1 MNQIS
6 YAVSKNANFDFL
18 KSDPNQNYNLLTDKS
33 LGFINKHAPLK
44 KKFVRGNNAP
54 FMNSEFEKEI
64 YVRSRLRNNYWV
76 EPSAENK
83 AMYKKQT
90 NKCFKIRRK
99 SIKRYMDQV
108 SEKDIETNKRF
119 WNFIKPFITNKG
131 MVASNDITLIE
142 GMNVITDEYEI
153 SQTFNKHHTNIVEKS
168 CGNKPNKTGT
178 PLGSLNNS
186 DIIDRIIQSYQNHP
200 SVLKIKNN
208 FGSDQ

>member
-18 KSDPNQNYNLLTDKS
+18 KSDPNQNYNLLTDKF
-33 LGFINKHAPLK
+33 LGFVNKHAPFK
-44 KKFVRGNNAP
+44 KKFVRGNNAA
-54 FMNSEFEKEI
+54 FMNSEFQKEI

-83 AMYKKQT
+83 AMYKKQR
-90 NKCFKIRRK
+90 NKCVKIRRK

-108 SEKDIETNKRF
+108 SEKDIETNKSF
-119 WNFIKPFITNKG
+119 WKPFITNKG

-153 SQTFNKHHTNIVEKS
+153 SQTFNKHHINIVEKS
-168 CGNKPNKTGT
+168 CRNKPNKTGT
-178 PLGSLNNS
+178 TLGPLNDS
-186 DIIDRIIQSYQNHP
+186 DVIDRIIKSYQNKP

>member
-18 KSDPNQNYNLLTDKS
+18 KSDPNQNYNLLTDKF
-33 LGFINKHAPLK
+33 LGFVNKHAPFK
-44 KKFVRGNNAP
+44 KKFVRGNNAA
-54 FMNSEFEKEI
+54 FMNSEFQKEI

-83 AMYKKQT
+83 AMYKKQR
-90 NKCFKIRRK
+90 NKCVKIRRK

-108 SEKDIETNKRF
+108 SEKDIETNKSF
-119 WNFIKPFITNKG
+119 WKPFITNKG

-153 SQTFNKHHTNIVEKS
+153 SQTFNKHHINIVEKS

-178 PLGSLNNS
+178 TLGPLNDS
-186 DIIDRIIQSYQNHP
+186 DVIDRVIKSYQNKP